1 MLSSLNCFISSPHCV
16 SEYSFSVT
24 KVNTW
29 KRRNVDFGGRF
40 RLSGLWLADYFDCG
54 MGARHSALSGEHS
67 SFPQGGGKQEQGG
80 GERGDR
86 EGSSEQKKRAEGQSS
101 SANSTVH
108 PENSTVSW
116 EDRRLL
122 PNPSTWDPQE
132 PLDRKILSD
141 KL

>member
-1 MLSSLNCFISSPHCV
+1 M
-16 SEYSFSVT
+16 T
-24 KVNTW
+24 KVNKW

-40 RLSGLWLADYFDCG
+40 RLSSLWLADYCDCG
-54 MGARHSALSGEHS
+54 LGACHSDLSGEHS
-67 SFPQGGGKQEQGG
+67 SFPQGGGKQERGGG

-86 EGSSEQKKRAEGQSS
+86 EGYSEQKKRAEGQSS
-101 SANSTVH
+101 SANSTVR

-116 EDRRLL
+116 EDDRLL

-132 PLDRKILSD
+132 TLDRRILSD